1 MKNQKGITMIALTIM
16 IILLIIL
23 ASVSVTGGTKVIKE
37 AQLES
42 IETEMLTLKAK
53 AKGFAEDIDSKTWN
67 IQGDEERENKKAEL
81 FSSLYGMSVVG
92 DTDVYN
98 LSVSDPVFYAI
109 TNQTLSEMGLSE
121 IDPTRYVIVF
131 SSSDYTNMDVVL
143 IEGFKYGK
151 SINYTLSEMEAIE

>member
-1 MKNQKGITMIALTIM
+1 
-16 IILLIIL
+16 
-23 ASVSVTGGTKVIKE
+23 
-37 AQLES
+37 
-42 IETEMLTLKAK
+42 
-53 AKGFAEDIDSKTWN
+53 
-67 IQGDEERENKKAEL
+67 
-81 FSSLYGMSVVG
+81 MSVVG

-151 SINYTLSEMEAIE
+151 SIYYTLSEMEAIE